1 MDNFGFL
8 FAALLVVWIGIFVY
22 IYYIGQKL
30 NDLRQQLSEVEIR
43 ENQNTAVQSK
53 DDQ

>member
-43 ENQNTAVQSK
+43 ENPNTAVQNK